1 MSALTVLLAAAE
13 ETEERTN
20 ITPVLMRFGLKFLA
34 IFAIVAV
41 VTVLTPHMAK
51 RVDAFREKHQKPAQP
66 EDPRCKAVKGPY
78 DMPGPVQKETAEKPA
93 GHPRRK
99 RRPPQEDAVPK
110 YRPKHAKPRRKR
122 PRRKPPTLIRRTAW
136 CSPSWAT

>member
-1 MSALTVLLAAAE
+1 MSVLTVLLAAAE

-20 ITPVLMRFGLKFLA
+20 ITPVLIKFGLKFLA

-41 VTVLTPHMAK
+41 VTVLTPRMAK
-51 RVDAFREKHQKPAQP
+51 RVDALREKHRKPEQP

-78 DMPGPVQKETAEKPA
+78 DMPEPVKKDNGAQAAHDEAPA
-93 GHPRRK
+93 RRHRK
-99 RRPPQEDAVPK
+99 RRPPQEGAR

-122 PRRKPPTLIRRTAW
+122 PEKDEVSLHGDD
-136 CSPSWAT
+136 S